1 MDDLFCRKQ
10 EQLRKQMSTAK
21 AKGVLEKVAYH
32 WGVSLE
38 TVEQEIEK
46 AIREAQ
52 NQSKN
57 ARILGQDILPGG
69 ISYAGGAAFVF
80 GRKCA
85 APKPRAILRNG
96 SE

>member
-46 AIREAQ
+46 AIREARTNPKTREFWDKIPCRGEYPTPEELLSYLAESAQ
-52 NQSKN
+52 RPSP
-57 ARILGQDILPGG
+57 GQ
-69 ISYAGGAAFVF
+69 Y
-80 GRKCA
+80 
-85 APKPRAILRNG
+85 
-96 SE
+96 